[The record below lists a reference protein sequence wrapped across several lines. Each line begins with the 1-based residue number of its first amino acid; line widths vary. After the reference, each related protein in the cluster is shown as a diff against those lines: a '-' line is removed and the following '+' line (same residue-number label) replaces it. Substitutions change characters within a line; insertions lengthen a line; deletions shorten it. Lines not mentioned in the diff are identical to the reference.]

1 MQLRQPTL
9 GELLFIQLLQD
20 IYASQTTCISAYI
33 IVVHQILIQG
43 FMWTNL
49 HILWSNNIL
58 LSIRNTKTPLFKRK
72 ESFFKDSL

>member
-43 FMWTNL
+43 FM
-49 HILWSNNIL
+49 
-58 LSIRNTKTPLFKRK
+58 
-72 ESFFKDSL
+72 

>member
-58 LSIRNTKTPLFKRK
+58 LSIRNTKMPLFKRK